1 MYAQRG
7 ARDRREEGEPDTEA
21 GVCQEVFRHSACEAE
36 EVCLEDD
43 YYE

>member
-7 ARDRREEGEPDTEA
+7 ARDRCKEGEPDAEA
-21 GVCQEVFRHSACEAE
+21 GVRQEVFRHSAREAE

>member
-21 GVCQEVFRHSACEAE
+21 GVSQEVLGHSARKAE
-36 EVCLEDD
+36 EVCLEED